1 MDNQLTVFNNKE
13 FKVEVIALDGEVY
26 FNAKN
31 VGEALE
37 LKPVSVRSAILEM
50 DDDEFRKLKNSDFTK
65 ESPNVALNNFRK
77 LHNTGETFLTEAG
90 IYALVFR
97 SRKPSAKAFSKWVRK
112 EVLPTIRK
120 TGKFEVTTNKTN
132 SVLPTNF
139 LEALKALVIS
149 EEEKLKLKEANQKQ
163 EMLIEKQKPKVDFF
177 DTVSSTKKLYSIR
190 EAAKSL
196 GFKNMGQN
204 NLFEFLRLQKV
215 LLNAYEPYQ
224 NQVNLGRFKV
234 KIGQVT
240 KGDKTRMTK
249 KVMVTIKGMEYI
261 RKLLIKNG
269 YKRVSNFTISNV

>member
-1 MDNQLTVFNNKE
+1 MDNQLTVFNHKE
-13 FKVEVIALDGEVY
+13 FGNVRIIKVDEKEWFVANDIAV
-26 FNAKN
+26 
-31 VGEALE
+31 ALGYVKYRDAISKHCKKAISFKE
-37 LKPVSVRSAILEM
+37 LSQGVSVLGTLSLQGKTRLIPEGDVYRL
-50 DDDEFRKLKNSDFTK
+50 
-65 ESPNVALNNFRK
+65 
-77 LHNTGETFLTEAG
+77 
-90 IYALVFR
+90 IIR
-97 SRKPSAKAFSKWVRK
+97 SRLLTAQKFEEWVMD
-112 EVLPTIRK
+112 EVLPSIRK
-120 TGKFEVTTNKTN
+120 TGKFEVTTNKAN

-163 EMLIEKQKPKVDFF
+163 GMLLKEQKPKVDFF

-204 NLFEFLRLQKV
+204 NLFEFLRVQKV